1 MKLSTKSPRVIAAM
15 LTPCSQP
22 GQPDLDILGPW
33 SAKLVAGGCDGLFIC
48 SSTGEL
54 PMLGRAQRRAM
65 IATVKN
71 AVDGRAVVYAGI
83 SAMGVADVIAC
94 ANEAA
99 EAGADVGVAM
109 VPFFLKLAPS
119 EMEAYFVEI
128 ADASPIPVALYHHVR
143 MPSEINVATVAR
155 VAEHPNIVAMKDSSR
170 DVERIP
176 GLSSAGSGRWNIY
189 QGSESLILESLK
201 RGATGCVSALAN
213 AAPDWHRDLADAW
226 DRGDHAAAEE
236 AQRKIAALSEMFS
249 FAALGHCFDRF
260 AHSIRRAAHRRGL
273 LDAKHGMIKGVEPD
287 PEFDRQL
294 DAHFDHI
301 GLDRVDFSS

>member
-1 MKLSTKSPRVIAAM
+1 M

-22 GQPDLDILGPW
+22 GQPDLDVLGPW
-33 SAKLVAGGCDGLFIC
+33 SARLVAGGCDGLFIC

-54 PMLGRAQRRAM
+54 PLLGRAQRRAM

-71 AVDGRAVVYAGI
+71 AVGHRAAVYAGI
-83 SAMGVADVIAC
+83 SAMGVADAIEC
-94 ANEAA
+94 ANDAA

-119 EMEAYFVEI
+119 EMEAFFVEI

-143 MPSEINVATVAR
+143 MPSEIDVATAAR
-155 VAEHPNIVAMKDSSR
+155 LAEHPNIVAMKDSSR

-176 GLSSAGSGRWNIY
+176 GLSSAGSGRWDVY
-189 QGSESLILESLK
+189 QGSESLILESLE
-201 RGATGCVSALAN
+201 RGATGSVSALAN

-226 DRGDHAAAEE
+226 ERSDHAAAEV
-236 AQRKIAALSEMFS
+236 AQQKIAALSEMFS

-260 AHSIRRAAHRRGL
+260 AHSVRRAAHRRGL

-294 DAHFDHI
+294 DTHFDRI
-301 GLDRVDFSS
+301 GLDRMDSGS